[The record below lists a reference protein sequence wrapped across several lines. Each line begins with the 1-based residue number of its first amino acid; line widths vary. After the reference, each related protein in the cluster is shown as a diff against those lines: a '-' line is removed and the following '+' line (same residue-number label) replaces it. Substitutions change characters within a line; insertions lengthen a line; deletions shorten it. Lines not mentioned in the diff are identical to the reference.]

1 MSLQTFPTLR
11 TESKLFERGNRFVIG
26 VDEVGRGA
34 IAGPVAVGLSLIDK
48 QNPNLEAWP
57 EKLQDSKLMTP
68 NSRAAIEQS
77 LVAWVKHYA
86 VGYSSN
92 QEIDESGISEALK
105 MAASRALLE
114 LLSQDSLRAEL
125 AAFGTVILLDGSHN
139 WLGKQAAGLEVD
151 LQVKADTSCVSVA
164 AAAVLAK
171 LKRDGLMEVLDLDY
185 PQYGLR
191 QHKGYASAKHIEAL
205 KTHGPSPIHR
215 LTWLTRILP
224 QSGNRLGK

>member
-1 MSLQTFPTLR
+1 MSSKTYPTLQ

-48 QNPNLEAWP
+48 QNPNLNAWP

-68 NSRAAIEQS
+68 KSRAEITEPLES
-77 LVAWVKHYA
+77 WVSNYA

-92 QEIDESGISEALK
+92 LEIDESGISEALK
-105 MAASRALLE
+105 MAAARALSE
-114 LLSQDSLRAEL
+114 LLSHGSLRADL
-125 AAFGTVILLDGSHN
+125 AAFGTVILLDGSQN

-151 LQVKADTSCVSVA
+151 LQVKADTTCVSVA

-171 LKRDGLMEVLDLDY
+171 VKRDCLMEAMDLEY
-185 PQYGLR
+185 PEYGLKG
-191 QHKGYASAKHIEAL
+191 HKGYASAKHIEAL
-205 KTHGPSPIHR
+205 RTHGPSPIHR
-215 LTWLTRILP
+215 VTWLTRILA
-224 QSGNRLGK
+224 